1 LLNDLYNQDYLSDDI
16 LITFVFNQQ
25 WRKIIMNAP
34 AKETNLPIPKKHPYK
49 KILTMLIVPLILLS
63 IVVTLSNFKKSGKSL
78 EVQPNST
85 ITTLINSST
94 TKAFRRQK
102 IAAQTVELIIKCG
115 IKAPSAGNR
124 QPWHFS
130 VVQNRKII
138 AKLNT
143 EVIAAFQEAAA
154 EGASDVPQNKQ
165 LFFRAPALIVI
176 SIATNRP
183 YDLFD
188 AALACENMSI
198 AAQSLGLGTHI
209 ITTPLAVFNGPKA
222 AKFRRM
228 LRIPDNK
235 KPVAVLVFGV
245 PDYSPDALS
254 QATSRNNNVISR
266 VK

>member
-1 LLNDLYNQDYLSDDI
+1 
-16 LITFVFNQQ
+16 
-25 WRKIIMNAP
+25 MNAT
-34 AKETNLPIPKKHPYK
+34 AKVYNLVIQKIHSYK
-49 KILTMLIVPLILLS
+49 RTLTMLIIPLFILA
-63 IVVTLSNFKKSGKSL
+63 IAVALSNQKKSGKSV

-94 TKAFRRQK
+94 TRAFSNQK
-102 IAAQTVELIIKCG
+102 INAKTVELIIKCG
-115 IKAPSAGNR
+115 IKAPNAGNR
-124 QPWHFS
+124 QHWHFS

-143 EVIAAFQEAAA
+143 EAIAALQEAAT
-154 EGASDVPQNKQ
+154 EGSSGVPQAKQ
-165 LFFRAPALIVI
+165 LFSRAPVLIVI
-176 SIATNRP
+176 STTVNRP
-183 YDLFD
+183 YALFD